1 MSKVPRKLPQPN
13 KDMEQPT
20 SSSEQRKK
28 TKSPYQP
35 RSKGGGKVRWPYPR
49 YSFLHW
55 FPSPRILPFAH
66 LAQTPSS
73 ALTSAH
79 DAPFSISIL
88 SSSPKPMPF
97 WPLLLFQVLKTTLKV
112 KRPVQRSLSKKV
124 SVKTTNP
131 TRKPKKAGTPVFG
144 HYHSLNERLNQNEP
158 EQAQEKVEVSATSND
173 DPRSQ

>member
-35 RSKGGGKVRWPYPR
+35 RSKGGGKV
-49 YSFLHW
+49 
-55 FPSPRILPFAH
+55 
-66 LAQTPSS
+66 
-73 ALTSAH
+73 
-79 DAPFSISIL
+79 
-88 SSSPKPMPF
+88 
-97 WPLLLFQVLKTTLKV
+97 LKTTLKV
-112 KRPVQRSLSKKV
+112 KRPVQKSLSKKV

-131 TRKPKKAGTPVFG
+131 IRKPKKAGTPVFG

-158 EQAQEKVEVSATSND
+158 EQAQEKVEESATSND
-173 DPRSQ
+173 DPGSQ